1 MKRAPLHFDKPHKPA
16 NLRSFFQLNPEA
28 FVLRFSSVFPAR
40 NTASQWKHFDSFL
53 HR

>member
-1 MKRAPLHFDKPHKPA
+1 MKHAPLHFDKPRKPA
-16 NLRSFFQLNPEA
+16 NFQSYFQSNREV

-40 NTASQWKHFDSFL
+40 KTASQRKHFDSFL